1 MAFFVF
7 TAATGAADDG
17 TSPSMVQSA
26 QLRQPLMV
34 LSTWKMAAKRIYI
47 EYDKLKES
55 VRKSKRALFAWDS
68 GSVIVLV

>member
-1 MAFFVF
+1 MAFFVLP
-7 TAATGAADDG
+7 AATRAADDG
-17 TSPSMVQSA
+17 TLPSMVQSA

-34 LSTWKMAAKRIYI
+34 LSTWKLKRIYI